1 MSFVHHHQTKTP
13 KYDIYGVVDGED
25 SWCSNHPRR
34 DGRAEGIFAAD
45 GAVGVEEISDPSD
58 NAPIHSTPLSTC
70 IPPLLAQVVS
80 TLATDDSSN
89 SRYTPA
95 STAAT
100 SIRPSST
107 IRKGSSAEI
116 SNLKGLGLIKDNA
129 NNVLEMRD
137 ESLFAKPDSWTSN
150 SSRSSRI
157 NQQTRGL
164 HTTTASLSNSRGSN
178 VRTPASS
185 GSNKT
190 PGSSRLRTPG
200 SAPSRTSGSGR
211 SRTPGSGWI
220 RTPGSA
226 ASRTPHSIQE
236 LPPSTIVAVVEGRG
250 QARGEVGVAAI
261 DLRCPHISLAQF
273 SDTHTYTRTLTKLTI
288 LNPLEVVVATTALQL
303 ETGGV
308 GGGSS
313 SGTLLR
319 VVQECVT
326 GASVTAVHRRYF
338 NDTRGLAIIKHL
350 AAPHCAYVERH
361 VATKYYC
368 LAAVAAVMKYVEHIQ
383 HVTYAPHSLHVSLS
397 SSENTMTIE
406 YSSCRKL
413 ELVRSLRG
421 GWEESLFG
429 ALRHTRTP
437 GGTRLLR
444 ASLLQPHA
452 DATTITSR
460 LDALQYLTEHPD
472 LFYTLQDTEQRCELR
487 LNYVIALKN
496 TLELLDPLA
505 TALHDVIDPLLL
517 SLRETLRSRGLGEL
531 LEVLREVL
539 HEDARLVKGAAAMR
553 TQRCYA
559 IKSQVNGLLDVA
571 RKIYSEIIDDI
582 TEHVEAAGSEHG
594 VCARVGHNAARGFHI
609 TVPITKRGP
618 PPRIPKAFIQ
628 VQRGRGSLT
637 CTTEHLYQ
645 LDQRSRDTLREILI
659 MSNVIVLE
667 MLVEARGRMGAL
679 HGLGE
684 ALATLDLVV
693 SLAHAAALGSW
704 VRPEFSHTLAIRA
717 GRHPILDVLST
728 VPPVPNNTF
737 LSPENRVIV
746 LTGPNMSGKSTYLR
760 QIALIQVLAQVGSFV
775 PAEFASVRLVRQIY
789 THLGSEDAPENN
801 ASTFQV
807 QMSDVAHMLSEA
819 GQESLVLLDELGSGT
834 SVEEGAA
841 LAWAIME
848 ALIHAQATT
857 VLATHALFLTRLA
870 NLYPS
875 VANYHLESEDSG
887 GGHLHLSHVVRKGVT
902 QATNYGLAMA
912 ALTPIPPTV
921 LQRAN
926 TLALTM
932 TPPTQ
937 VAAGEE
943 SEWIRQ
949 RAVYR
954 LAHRLLALAQAT
966 IPSTTSGTSLHTC
979 ATPLDSG
986 GHHQASL
993 ENSATRP
1000 YDSLSR
1006 RTPLSHELSSFSS
1019 DDGHDVIVES
1029 GVRSTEKDTEARD
1042 TELKMQLEALLQ
1054 DFISQVVQLE
1064 SDHLSQ
1070 DDSQVSAEP

>member
-472 LFYTLQDTEQRCELR
+472 LFYTLQ
-487 LNYVIALKN
+487 
-496 TLELLDPLA
+496 
-505 TALHDVIDPLLL
+505 
-517 SLRETLRSRGLGEL
+517 TLRSRGLGEL